1 MASRGRRGPEADPR
15 GVGRIGGIPDQAFPH
30 PAPEADISS
39 GRKARV
45 NASVVAEL
53 RMRIGTAALG
63 REIEHAPHRPDRID
77 VAGVLAGFP
86 GPEHQLGG
94 VSVTDRTVRRPNKGG
109 R

>member
-1 MASRGRRGPEADPR
+1 
-15 GVGRIGGIPDQAFPH
+15 
-30 PAPEADISS
+30 
-39 GRKARV
+39 
-45 NASVVAEL
+45 
-53 RMRIGTAALG
+53 MRIGTAALG

-94 VSVTDRTVRRPNKGG
+94 VSVTDRTVRRPNKGVEDRPLIALVVFAVVVSMVAVGG